1 LATFT
6 PVSGVSQN
14 VAKKQRRMFA
24 KKKKWKRELEQGF
37 VPVGYFV

>member
-1 LATFT
+1 MFANWYAELDFFCLATFT

-24 KKKKWKRELEQGF
+24 KKKKWKI
-37 VPVGYFV
+37 